1 MRPRVVTLDDVCLQ
15 LFKTSKMHPWY
26 REQRIAD
33 TMLAMAVLRCSR
45 ATLFRR
51 VREAGGMKAALER
64 GELRLRELER
74 GSHNPARPGRP
85 GRKSQNRSGRALLA
99 IALAVVGL
107 SGSGC
112 AAIRP
117 TCVCV
122 CEMQRR
128 PAMAPA
134 LDYLDALQALDEA
147 KAAATAAAEGG
158 AE

>member
-1 MRPRVVTLDDVCLQ
+1 MRPRVVTLEDVCLQ

-33 TMLAMAVLRCSR
+33 TNAAQAALQCSR

-51 VREAGGMKAALER
+51 IAEAGGTDEAIKR
-64 GELRLRELER
+64 GELRLRELEH
-74 GSHNPARPGRP
+74 GSHNHAP
-85 GRKSQNRSGRALLA
+85 RKSRKVKVTAGRFWPVVLLVA
-99 IALAVVGL
+99 SLGL
-107 SGSGC
+107 SGC

-122 CEMQRR
+122 CKIQQR
-128 PAMAPA
+128 PTMPPA
-134 LDYLDALQALDEA
+134 LDYLDALQALDDA